1 MQIGGYLTAKVE
13 SEESF
18 VYTGKWF
25 TALNVMPLT
34 ATSAKVFWKT
44 LHHREVQPYFFSF
57 SLLQSDTK
65 SQAFLRMLRKKS
77 DATNAVVGLRLKSS
91 SNRYLTI
98 IYFYW
103 NDHKKCISVC
113 VAELESYLVKQIQNR
128 LQVLQQTSRSHDSS
142 GMPMREGHPLRL
154 VPQPQHHGV
163 DVMRGNIPAEP
174 AIRIMGIQPQPNS
187 NGPAIVSNI
196 LSWQIS
202 QSFPTFPWRMHA
214 ANTGVPFFTIPATPP
229 QFLPAHSYPYTFA
242 PMPGAPFSISP
253 LSNPIAV
260 PSYTTIPVPPPQI
273 APMDAAMTFTAAPT
287 PAATTLEGNRVPLAP
302 LHSNPNTLIGII
314 QQQLQP
320 TLEGNDQGT
329 SRDHLVESVGG
340 IALHPTLDHSQ
351 YVAERATALHRFV
364 PEGAAYHAPE
374 PLRLR
379 AVPREGTHLSHSHSN
394 PSASNI
400 LSLNTDAMEPWGLTL
415 PGPSNL
421 VQNENDG
428 FFRPPSDS
436 DLSHNSSPVHSISP
450 ASIADSA
457 PESPVT
463 NLDESGSSAVSA
475 DVSDQLNSSA
485 LQTLANAAA
494 ILSDANE
501 PTFDTGV
508 LASNPNPLQIPL
520 LVRAADSD
528 LRSPLSAPMME
539 RASSAYL
546 GPSNADDGTSDV
558 LLIPVIHQIG
568 NAETL
573 QGYGDVHHS
582 NEPALTIQ
590 HIAAPF
596 GHQDLQHASGLVL
609 NTDPSILATP
619 ATSRAIPVVHWP
631 MDNISGTT
639 GRLYGTN
646 ASLAHQQGNFWDTVM
661 PSLDA
666 NLQSSSHSHSQTIRR
681 HP

>member
-1 MQIGGYLTAKVE
+1 
-13 SEESF
+13 
-18 VYTGKWF
+18 
-25 TALNVMPLT
+25 
-34 ATSAKVFWKT
+34 
-44 LHHREVQPYFFSF
+44 
-57 SLLQSDTK
+57 
-65 SQAFLRMLRKKS
+65 
-77 DATNAVVGLRLKSS
+77 
-91 SNRYLTI
+91 
-98 IYFYW
+98 
-103 NDHKKCISVC
+103 
-113 VAELESYLVKQIQNR
+113 
-128 LQVLQQTSRSHDSS
+128 
-142 GMPMREGHPLRL
+142 MREGGHSLRL
-154 VPQPQHHGV
+154 VPQPQHHVV

-260 PSYTTIPVPPPQI
+260 PSYTTIPVPPSQI

-287 PAATTLEGNRVPLAP
+287 PSATTLEGNRVP

-340 IALHPTLDHSQ
+340 IALHPSLDRSQ
-351 YVAERATALHRFV
+351 YVAERSATLHRFV
-364 PEGAAYHAPE
+364 PDGTAYHTPE

-379 AVPREGTHLSHSHSN
+379 AIPREGAHLSHSHNNN
-394 PSASNI
+394 PSTSNG
-400 LSLNTDAMEPWGLTL
+400 LSDSMEPWG
-415 PGPSNL
+415 GSSNI
-421 VQNENDG
+421 VQNESDRY
-428 FFRPPSDS
+428 FRPPSDS
-436 DLSHNSSPVHSISP
+436 DMSHNSSPVHSVS
-450 ASIADSA
+450 AGSIAEDSA
-457 PESPVT
+457 PESPVM
-463 NLDESGSSAVSA
+463 NLDMSGSSAVSTDA
-475 DVSDQLNSSA
+475 SDHLNLSA

-501 PTFDTGV
+501 SSFDTSV
-508 LASNPNPLQIPL
+508 LASNPNQLQIPL

-539 RASSAYL
+539 HGSTAYL
-546 GPSNADDGTSDV
+546 VPSNADDGTQDV

-568 NAETL
+568 NAETM
-573 QGYGDVHHS
+573 QGYSEVHHS
-582 NEPALTIQ
+582 NEPSLTIQ

-596 GHQDLQHASGLVL
+596 GRQELQHASGLVL

-619 ATSRAIPVVHWP
+619 ATTRAIPVVHWP
-631 MDNISGTT
+631 MDNISGPP

-661 PSLDA
+661 VSCIMNQWQCACLCMQGHVFQIICSTYDHSLPLHTSLA
-666 NLQSSSHSHSQTIRR
+666 I
-681 HP
+681 